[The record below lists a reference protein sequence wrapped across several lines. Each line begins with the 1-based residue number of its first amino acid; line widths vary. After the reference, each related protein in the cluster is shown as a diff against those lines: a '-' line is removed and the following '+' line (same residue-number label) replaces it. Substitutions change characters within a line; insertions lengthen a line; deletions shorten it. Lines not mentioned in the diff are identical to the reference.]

1 MCSSDLST
9 VGVEGSTLKAAL
21 RVKTTKR
28 DKRER
33 KLEAIK
39 DDMRKRLAGVPLLK
53 LTVSDPEFMQGAPA
67 QAPLSVFLR
76 GDDMVELQRLNEE
89 VVAKVKAVRGAV
101 DVDST
106 LESGQPEMVA
116 NINRELAAD
125 MGFDVGSVA
134 MQLRGMVEG
143 VVPTRLRER
152 DKEYD
157 IRVRLAPEFR
167 NDFDTIGR
175 TPLYSA
181 KGAVVRARDIV
192 RMEPQVGPA
201 AIERE
206 QRSRQ
211 AKINIELD
219 NRSLGEVTADVQKV
233 MESIKMPPGIQWGFA
248 GDVEMMQETAVAMG
262 LALLLATAFIYIVLA
277 SQFESFLEPML
288 IMTSL
293 PLALVGALL
302 AILFTGKIGRAHV

>member
-157 IRVRLAPEFR
+157 IRVRLAPQYR
-167 NDFDTIGR
+167 DDFDTIGR
-175 TPLYSA
+175 TPLYS
-181 KGAVVRARDIV
+181 
-192 RMEPQVGPA
+192 E
-201 AIERE
+201 
-206 QRSRQ
+206 
-211 AKINIELD
+211 
-219 NRSLGEVTADVQKV
+219 
-233 MESIKMPPGIQWGFA
+233 
-248 GDVEMMQETAVAMG
+248 
-262 LALLLATAFIYIVLA
+262 
-277 SQFESFLEPML
+277 
-288 IMTSL
+288 
-293 PLALVGALL
+293 
-302 AILFTGKIGRAHV
+302 IGRAHV